1 MNQKAIHFLRA
12 TPVLKVADYPKARN
26 YYVDKLGFRVAEEGG
41 DPARFGII
49 ERGQCILFLDS
60 WHGSRE
66 QSGQGWDAYIHVSN
80 LQELFKEFESAGAT
94 ITRPITKTVY
104 NMLEF
109 EITDP
114 DGNRLCFGEDT
125 DPTTRS

>member
-1 MNQKAIHFLRA
+1 MPEKSAQFLRA
-12 TPVLKVADYPKARN
+12 TPVLRVANYPKARA
-26 YYVDKLGFRVAEEGG
+26 YYVDKLGFQVAEEGG

-49 ERGQCILFLDS
+49 QRGRCILFLDS
-60 WHGSRE
+60 WHEGKES
-66 QSGQGWDAYIHVSN
+66 SGQVWDAYIHVSN

-94 ITRPITKTVY
+94 IARPITKTVY
-104 NMLEF
+104 DMLEF

-125 DPTTRS
+125 DPATCS